1 MVNENV
7 SESVIFKDIIYL
19 IQTNK
24 LDEAKTKAK
33 EVLNSLQYKDH
44 FFILYLLGTICGKL
58 GDVDESVIFF
68 KRSIKLNKNFDPAY
82 YNLGLIYFKNRM
94 LEDAYL
100 SFEKGLNINSSNYD
114 CLFMLAKINEEQK
127 KNYEAIEIYK
137 KCIRLDS
144 NKSDGY
150 LAISNLYSSVNQN
163 EEALNVLN
171 DAYSKFKS
179 NYKVLNNLGL
189 ILKKIG
195 KLEQAIVTFYEG
207 LKLKADE
214 QEPLINIALC
224 YLEKKEYQKA
234 LETIDKAIA
243 LNNKSLEAHFT
254 KSLVFEKN
262 NQLEDSLIC
271 LQRCLEIDTN
281 FVKAQARVIEINI
294 KLFNFL
300 DIHKLFEKINFEKLD
315 IENLGLLIFY
325 SNYISNLNNSKYEQ
339 LINIHNK
346 KIKDQNFTSIKK
358 FSLEKKKSNF
368 KLLEKIKLGFVSGD
382 FNNHPV
388 CYQLKDFFIKLS
400 KDNDFKS
407 YIYDNSEKEDDLTLE
422 LKKNL
427 PNWYKINNI
436 SDYDVAKKIFSD
448 QINILFDLS
457 GHTTGNRLGIFL
469 FKPAEIQISWVG
481 YLRSV
486 GVDGINFILAD
497 PYVIPNNQNF
507 ENLYKEKI
515 IRLDNCWSTL
525 SSIKLD
531 DKINFNILP
540 STKNNFLTIGSIN
553 NYMKYNYE
561 VLDVWSNILKSTTN
575 TRLYLS
581 GNKIFNNLFFKEK
594 FLDFFKKKNIDLTR
608 LVLEGASS
616 RDQSLKNYS
625 KIDFCLDPFPYNGG
639 TTSLEAAFMCVPV
652 LTLVGDIFISRC
664 GYSININLNINE
676 WNCTSK
682 DEYLSKAI
690 DYSKNP
696 DFIQKSKKKIY
707 ETVYVKKLFSS
718 DSFFINFKMLV
729 TKLFKKHI

>member
-224 YLEKKEYQKA
+224 YLEKK
-234 LETIDKAIA
+234 
-243 LNNKSLEAHFT
+243 
-254 KSLVFEKN
+254 
-262 NQLEDSLIC
+262 
-271 LQRCLEIDTN
+271 
-281 FVKAQARVIEINI
+281 
-294 KLFNFL
+294 
-300 DIHKLFEKINFEKLD
+300 
-315 IENLGLLIFY
+315 
-325 SNYISNLNNSKYEQ
+325 
-339 LINIHNK
+339 
-346 KIKDQNFTSIKK
+346 
-358 FSLEKKKSNF
+358 
-368 KLLEKIKLGFVSGD
+368 
-382 FNNHPV
+382 
-388 CYQLKDFFIKLS
+388 
-400 KDNDFKS
+400 
-407 YIYDNSEKEDDLTLE
+407 
-422 LKKNL
+422 
-427 PNWYKINNI
+427 
-436 SDYDVAKKIFSD
+436 
-448 QINILFDLS
+448 
-457 GHTTGNRLGIFL
+457 
-469 FKPAEIQISWVG
+469 
-481 YLRSV
+481 
-486 GVDGINFILAD
+486 
-497 PYVIPNNQNF
+497 
-507 ENLYKEKI
+507 
-515 IRLDNCWSTL
+515 
-525 SSIKLD
+525 
-531 DKINFNILP
+531 
-540 STKNNFLTIGSIN
+540 
-553 NYMKYNYE
+553 
-561 VLDVWSNILKSTTN
+561 N
-575 TRLYLS
+575 T
-581 GNKIFNNLFFKEK
+581 
-594 FLDFFKKKNIDLTR
+594 
-608 LVLEGASS
+608 
-616 RDQSLKNYS
+616 
-625 KIDFCLDPFPYNGG
+625 
-639 TTSLEAAFMCVPV
+639 
-652 LTLVGDIFISRC
+652 
-664 GYSININLNINE
+664 
-676 WNCTSK
+676 
-682 DEYLSKAI
+682 
-690 DYSKNP
+690 
-696 DFIQKSKKKIY
+696 
-707 ETVYVKKLFSS
+707 KKL
-718 DSFFINFKMLV
+718 
-729 TKLFKKHI
+729 